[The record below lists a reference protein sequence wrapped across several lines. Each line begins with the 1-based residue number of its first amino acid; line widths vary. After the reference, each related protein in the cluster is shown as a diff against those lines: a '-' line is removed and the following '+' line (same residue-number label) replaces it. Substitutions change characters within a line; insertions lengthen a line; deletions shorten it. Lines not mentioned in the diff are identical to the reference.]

1 MRLVLGSDHGG
12 FDLKEIIKAH
22 LVKEGGHELLD
33 MGVYDKN
40 SHDYPIIAH
49 QVVKAILSG
58 EFQRGILICGTGIGM
73 SIVANRY
80 KGIRAALCHDHYT
93 AFYARAHNDA
103 NILALGG
110 RLLGPGLALEIV
122 EVFLKTEFEGG
133 RHQRRLCQIEDYEQL
148 AQMRS

>member
-1 MRLVLGSDHGG
+1 MRLALGADHGG

-22 LVKEGGHELLD
+22 LVKDGTHEILD
-33 MGVYDKN
+33 VGVFDKN
-40 SHDYPIIAH
+40 SHDYPPIAH
-49 QVVKAILSG
+49 QVVKAIISG
-58 EFQRGILICGTGIGM
+58 GFQRGILICGTGIGM

-93 AFYARAHNDA
+93 AFHARAHNDA

-122 EVFLKTEFEGG
+122 DVFLSTEFEGG

-148 AQMRS
+148 DKM